1 MSSNPYSDHTR
12 QSELRWSK
20 RLSVQ
25 RYRRLGDRLVRM
37 GPAEIGNRLWQRARK
52 AAASVGYQARP
63 SRRDSQKL
71 LSAFG
76 PVPQAKL
83 AELFNRHYYFGPM
96 HRQALVAQLATH
108 CPEAAR
114 GVVKLAD
121 ALGCSGI
128 DLLGQRVRL
137 VPGTIDWQA
146 DPRTLQR
153 AWLDRSFEESDAIGV
168 AAADVKYVWEVN
180 RHQFLTYLGRA
191 YWSTSDV
198 RYVEQA
204 VGLIDDWI
212 EGNPSGRGVNWCS
225 GLEVAMRSISWLWTL
240 PYVLAWPALDGRFLE
255 RWLTSLA
262 DHHAYLA
269 KHLSVYTDPTNHL
282 IGEATALWMLSVLFP
297 QFPGA
302 ARQSR
307 RALDVLA
314 REIERQVTPDGVNR
328 EHATSYHRFVLDFY
342 LQVVTLARR
351 AERALPA
358 IIEQRVEAM
367 LAYVAAL
374 AGPDGEAPMVGDS
387 DDARGVPFP
396 ECNGWNFR
404 DLLSTGAVFFARPD
418 WKQLSGRCAEIT
430 LWLLGAEAGEKYR
443 GLAAKVAPASSRIFA
458 QGGYCV
464 FEAAADARNRLGLIF
479 DAAPLGLWPNAAHGH
494 ADALSIQIRLN
505 GKFLLADPGTG
516 TYFTSQSTRDGFRR
530 TSAHNTVSVD
540 GFDQADIYDVFKWV
554 NPMSVQL
561 LAGFTGE
568 HFDYASA
575 KHNGYSRLR
584 RPIVHYRSVL
594 FVRPMEW
601 IVIDHFEGEGEH
613 RFTRHFNFPPDLVLQ
628 SEGARSVR
636 AIEPDTANG
645 LRFVF
650 PEGASERETSI
661 KCDGDGLW
669 SERYGQ
675 HRNAPRL
682 QAETVGRA
690 PLTLFTF
697 ISPTRGALD
706 GFRCY
711 AETLDGGPAVL
722 GRWESHQIEEIVLVN
737 PARRDIQVADLLR
750 SDAGFLF
757 VRRRAGGAVERAFLA
772 GKGKCR
778 LSGGIELIG
787 NAERQGESFVDPAIA
802 QSADQRVSA

>member
-1 MSSNPYSDHTR
+1 MSSDPDPDQTR

-37 GPAEIGNRLWQRARK
+37 GPAELGNRLWQRARK

-63 SRRDSQKL
+63 SRRDSQEL
-71 LSAFG
+71 LKDFG
-76 PVPQAKL
+76 PAPQARL
-83 AELFNRHYYFGPM
+83 AELFNRHFYFGPL
-96 HRQALVAQLATH
+96 HRQTLVAQLAAH
-108 CPEAAR
+108 CPDAAR
-114 GVVKLAD
+114 DVVKLAD
-121 ALGCSGI
+121 ALGTSGI
-128 DLLGQRVRL
+128 DILGERVRL
-137 VPGTIDWQA
+137 IPGTIDWQA
-146 DPRTLQR
+146 DPRTQQR
-153 AWLDRSFEESDAIGV
+153 AWSDRSFEESAAIGV

-191 YWSTSDV
+191 YWSTGDA

-204 VGLIDDWI
+204 VGLIDDWTKN
-212 EGNPSGRGVNWCS
+212 NPSGRGVNWCS
-225 GLEVAMRSISWLWTL
+225 GLEVAMRSISWLWAL

-255 RWLTSLA
+255 RWLTSLS
-262 DHHAYLA
+262 DHHDYLA
-269 KHLSVYTDPTNHL
+269 QHLSVYTDPTNHL

-297 QFPGA
+297 EFPGS

-307 RALDVLA
+307 RALDILA
-314 REIERQVTPDGVNR
+314 REIERQVTPDGVNC

-342 LQVVTLARR
+342 LQIVALARR
-351 AERALPA
+351 AQCALPA

-367 LAYVAAL
+367 LGFVAAL
-374 AGPDGEAPMVGDS
+374 AGPHGEAPMIGDS

-396 ECNGWNFR
+396 ECNGWDFR
-404 DLLSTGAVFFARPD
+404 DLLSTGAVYFARPD
-418 WKQLSGRCAEIT
+418 WKQLSGRCAEVT

-443 GLAAKVAPASSRIFA
+443 GLAAKVASASSRIFT

-464 FEAAADARNRLGLIF
+464 FEATDARNRLGLIF

-516 TYFTSQSTRDGFRR
+516 TYFTSRSTRDGFRR

-561 LAGFTGE
+561 VAGSIGE

-575 KHNGYSRLR
+575 KHDGYSRLR
-584 RPIVHYRSVL
+584 KPIVHYRSVL

-613 RFTRHFNFPPDLVLQ
+613 RFTRHFNFSPDLVLQ
-628 SEGARSVR
+628 SEGPRSVR
-636 AIEPDTANG
+636 AIERGTASG
-645 LRFVF
+645 LQFVF
-650 PEGASERETSI
+650 PEGASQGETSI
-661 KCDGDGLW
+661 EFDSDGIW

-675 HRNAPRL
+675 HRKAPRL
-682 QAETVGRA
+682 QVETVGRA
-690 PLTLFTF
+690 PLALFTF
-697 ISPTRGALD
+697 VSPTRGPL
-706 GFRCY
+706 GRFRCY
-711 AETLDGGPAVL
+711 TETLSGGQAVV
-722 GRWESHQIEEIVLVN
+722 GRWARNQVEDVVLVN
-737 PARRDIQVADLLR
+737 PARRDIQVADCFR

-757 VRRRAGGAVERAFLA
+757 VRRREGGGVERAFLA
-772 GKGKCR
+772 GKAKCR
-778 LSGGIELIG
+778 FSGGIELIG
-787 NAERQGESFVDPAIA
+787 NAERQGESFIDPAIP
-802 QSADQRVSA
+802 QSAERTVSA